1 MEKLNFTSFEKYYGS
16 YELKESLKS
25 KIKENDFIVGF
36 AYSDYG
42 GDFFDRVAIAY
53 FEENYPDNT
62 ISENTC
68 YYGKNCFIFGE
79 VARGFYEKSE
89 NYLLG
94 FNDIEDFYSQKE
106 HEATYE
112 SFEYFL
118 NDIKEDYIFKFESAI
133 DYLMQEKSGYYSLL
147 SNGSLDFCYDN
158 LIKELLKEKIIF
170 TPEEN
175 LLYYFMELNNY
186 EKGIAEYLNLQYE
199 NNTIHSL
206 NLNEKTLSIIKD
218 YENTLK

>member
-1 MEKLNFTSFEKYYGS
+1 MEKINFNELHKSFGS
-16 YELKESLKS
+16 DELKEELKS
-25 KIKENDFIVGF
+25 KIKENDFIVCF
-36 AYSDYG
+36 AYTDYG

-79 VARGFYEKSE
+79 VAREFWQKQE

-94 FNDIEDFYSQKE
+94 FENMEDFYYTMESKY
-106 HEATYE
+106 TYH
-112 SFEYFL
+112 SFENFL
-118 NDIKEDYIFKFESAI
+118 EDIKDKYIFKFESAME
-133 DYLMQEKSGYYSLL
+133 YLLQEKSGYYSLL
-147 SNGSLDFCYDN
+147 SSGELDICWEN
-158 LIKELLKEKIIF
+158 LIEELLKEKIIF

-175 LLYYFMELNNY
+175 LLYYFIELNGY
-186 EKGIAEYLNLQYE
+186 EEKIAEYLNLQYE
-199 NNTIHSL
+199 NGKIHSL
-206 NLNEKTLSIIKD
+206 NLNEKTLSIIND